1 MYASRYIGVDE
12 KEDVQFFYY
21 FIESEGNPREDPL
34 MLWLTGGPG
43 CSAISG
49 LTFEIGCLFISVLY
63 LYNEKYHPIYIYINS
78 SFLHPDRDLL
88 QLSPAAPLSVG

>member
-49 LTFEIGCLFISVLY
+49 LTFEIGCSLFLFYIFIMR
-63 LYNEKYHPIYIYINS
+63 NTIQYIYINS